1 MTEQM
6 KKNLNRVFISIAF
19 PSMCLYMYISDL
31 DGAYSELY
39 VSWGIISAVL
49 ASILIFSYFP
59 VAYKVKRGSMIWNLG
74 LAIAVLVPIVL
85 LIVSIVTW
93 DLKFWARSVAIF
105 SILIAGTHV
114 SALRYCQSCRS
125 SQSSV
130 VEGLVPTETD

>member
-6 KKNLNRVFISIAF
+6 KKNVNRVFISIAF

-39 VSWGIISAVL
+39 VFWGIISALL

-59 VAYKVKRGSMIWNLG
+59 VAYKVKRGSMIWNLD

-93 DLKFWARSVAIF
+93 DVKFWVRSVAIF
-105 SILIAGTHV
+105 SILIAGIHV

-130 VEGLVPTETD
+130 VDGLIPTETD